1 MLPVIQAVAP
11 IAKILFNTI
20 DKAVADKDLAA
31 KLKADLQT
39 QLLQSHTEEL
49 KAAASIIE
57 AEAKSGWYVSGW
69 RPTLMYVLIFIL
81 IWNYI
86 LGPIS
91 LILFKA
97 QITFTLPGDV
107 WTLLTVGVGGY
118 TLGRSGESIARTM
131 ANKTQSKDQENG

>member
-1 MLPVIQAVAP
+1 MLPIIQAVAP
-11 IAKILFNTI
+11 LAKILFNTI
-20 DKAVADKDLAA
+20 DKSIADKDLAA

-131 ANKTQSKDQENG
+131 ANKPQSKEQENG